1 MYFVTMKRAGYCL
14 FSVSPSERFGVGLLD
29 DQQHVHVLERD
40 GADYVVRQDCAISE
54 TSHTDMMLRLGH
66 VAEPASVAEFVRVAL
81 GR

>member
-29 DQQHVHVLERD
+29 DQQRIHLLERE
-40 GADYVVRQDCAISE
+40 GADYVVRNEFPLSE
-54 TSHTDMMLRLGH
+54 LSHTDVMLRLGK
-66 VAEPASVAEFVRVAL
+66 VAEPHALDDFVRVAR

>member
-29 DQQHVHVLERD
+29 DQQRLHVLERD
-40 GADYVVRQDCAISE
+40 GADYAVRQEWPVAE
-54 TSHTDMMLRLGH
+54 VSHTDVMRRLGD
-66 VAEPASVAEFVRVAL
+66 VPEPGSLADFVRLAQ

>member
-29 DQQHVHVLERD
+29 DQQHVHVLERE
-40 GADYVVRQDCAISE
+40 GAEYIVRHECPILEA
-54 TSHTDMMLRLGH
+54 SHTDMMLRLGH
-66 VAEPASVAEFVRVAL
+66 VPEPSSAAEFVRVAL